1 MCDLI
6 ITDAAALLPDGSVQS
21 GQTIEIKE
29 GKICGIRPFRDSDLT
44 KKAGEHISGTGKL
57 VMPGLAD

>member
-29 GKICGIRPFRDSDLT
+29 GKICGIRP
-44 KKAGEHISGTGKL
+44 KL
-57 VMPGLAD
+57 VQLRPGQKEERVVEKDSGAGG